1 MSRDAATQG
10 SPAPLPSVTRLER
23 SVTRRAGLY
32 RAGLYYGWI
41 MVPVAAAAMVATF
54 PGRTFGLGIITER
67 LINDPTLQ
75 LSRTAFGQINL
86 WATLIGAL
94 FCLGVGR
101 LIDRYGVRLLLP
113 VVLAAL
119 GLSVFAMNKSGGLLL
134 LFCAV
139 TLTRGFGQSAL
150 SVVSL
155 SIVGKWFQRRLK
167 WAMGLYAL
175 LLSVGFVVAFVVAER
190 YAKSDWRTVW
200 GGIAWILL
208 VAAPLAWLITRD
220 SPEACGF
227 VVDGQAPDS
236 HADEAETAELE
247 MTVSQALATPAFWI
261 FAIGT
266 SLFNLISSGVLLFN
280 ESILVE
286 RGFPSETYYV
296 AMAIGT
302 LTGLLGNVGAG
313 WLISRRRIAKVT
325 AAALVVLAGSLIAL
339 GALREYWQ
347 VMCWTA
353 VNGAVGGVI
362 TVVFFA
368 VWSSLY
374 GRQHLGK
381 IQGAAQMLTVFASA
395 TGPLLFAEVKERT
408 GSYLAILTALAIA
421 AAVAGVVTWFAPLP
435 RQRGILAGAAPGRE

>member
-1 MSRDAATQG
+1 MSSDAASQEAL
-10 SPAPLPSVTRLER
+10 SQPAAVATLER
-23 SVTRRAGLY
+23 PITGGSRI
-32 RAGLYYGWI
+32 YYGWA
-41 MVPVAAAAMVATF
+41 MVLVAAAAMVATF

-67 LINDPTLQ
+67 LLNDATLK
-75 LSRTAFGQINL
+75 LSRTSFGQINL

-113 VVLAAL
+113 LTLAAL
-119 GLSVFAMNKSGGLLL
+119 GLSVLAMNLSGGILLF
-134 LFCAV
+134 FCAV

-175 LLSVGFVVAFVVAER
+175 LLSMGFVTAFVVAER
-190 YAKSDWRTVW
+190 YAKSEWRTVW
-200 GGIAWILL
+200 GGIAWILFA
-208 VAAPLAWLITRD
+208 AAPLAWLITRD
-220 SPEACGF
+220 TPEACGLA
-227 VVDGQAPDS
+227 VEGHASGTAPGEPEMS
-236 HADEAETAELE
+236 KWE
-247 MTVSQALATPAFWI
+247 MTLSQALGTPAFWI
-261 FAIGT
+261 FGIGT

-280 ESILVE
+280 ESILAE
-286 RGFPSETYYV
+286 RGFPAETYYV

-302 LTGLLGNVGAG
+302 LTGLLGNVAAG
-313 WLISRRRIAKVT
+313 WLITRQRIAKVT
-325 AAALVVLAGSLIAL
+325 AAALLVLAGSLVAL
-339 GALREYWQ
+339 AALRTYWQ
-347 VMCWTA
+347 VVCWTA

-374 GRQHLGK
+374 GRRHLGK

-395 TGPLLFAEVKERT
+395 LGPLVFAEVKDRT
-408 GSYLAILTALAIA
+408 GSYLAILTTMAVA
-421 AAVAGVVTWFAPLP
+421 AAVTGVITWFAPLP
-435 RQRGILAGAAPGRE
+435 RPYGLSTDAPQSQP